1 MGLSTIT
8 DLDEQERN
16 EENRLKGTNTEFGM
30 DDFSTS
36 DELWES
42 TKQKSLAEL
51 CHKLYDRVKN

>member
-42 TKQKSLAEL
+42 TKQKSSCSNLS
-51 CHKLYDRVKN
+51 